1 MAVLGFLVECIDHR
15 DNRLVA
21 RSLSILHLVFLWHT
35 AELGA
40 EKQLVEER
48 FKSLKKQTSR
58 KILLLIEQL
67 TMADE
72 KLLKECFI
80 FLNDLLTETAL
91 KLEMLPNIVA
101 IIKLH
106 TPTTS
111 DQPQLSE
118 TYKLTRTIIYKCPLH
133 IYDPLLDDLHKMARL
148 QIVTCANREIR
159 ELCRHILAVYLK
171 PRRDL

>member
-1 MAVLGFLVECIDHR
+1 MLVLGFLVECIDHR

-21 RSLSILHLVFLWHT
+21 KSLSILHLAFLWNT
-35 AELGA
+35 ADLPP
-40 EKQLVEER
+40 EKQAIGDK

-67 TMADE
+67 TLADE

-80 FLNDLLTETAL
+80 FLNDLLSATSVNV
-91 KLEMLPNIVA
+91 EMLPNIVA

-111 DQPQLSE
+111 DQPHLSE
-118 TYKLTRTIIYKCPLH
+118 TYKLTRTILYKCPLH
-133 IYDPLLDDLHKMARL
+133 IYNHLLDDLHKMARL
-148 QIVTCANREIR
+148 QVVTCINREIR
-159 ELCRHILAVYLK
+159 ELCRHILSVYLK
-171 PRRDL
+171 PKKTL